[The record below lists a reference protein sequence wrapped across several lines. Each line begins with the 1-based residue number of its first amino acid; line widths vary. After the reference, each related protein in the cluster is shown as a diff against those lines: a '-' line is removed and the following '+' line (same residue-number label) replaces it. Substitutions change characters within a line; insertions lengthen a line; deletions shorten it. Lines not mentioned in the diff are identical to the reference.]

1 MKPYTVSLPL
11 KSVGHADTA
20 TTILVLIKAS
30 LIWLACNDYL
40 PWSVVEALFRLIPQ
54 LKEV

>member
-1 MKPYTVSLPL
+1 MKPDTVSLPPY
-11 KSVGHADTA
+11 ADTA

-40 PWSVVEALFRLIPQ
+40 PWSVVEALFRWVPSLRN
-54 LKEV
+54 V